1 MSLVAD
7 TFVLVV
13 VVEHDTRFEGG
24 GNIYIV
30 CGVRFVGRYD
40 KDAS

>member
-1 MSLVAD
+1 MFLVAD

-24 GNIYIV
+24 GEYIYSLWRSL
-30 CGVRFVGRYD
+30 CR
-40 KDAS
+40 